1 MILVNNS
8 NKLFYNHLFRYIKRI
23 LPTIVD
29 NSAVDNVHNVHC
41 ALGLLDTSWGINR
54 QLIKY
59 ILFGRNV
66 SSSSRHFLL
75 SSNQFSSKF
84 PMSVSP
90 GLATTHLRVIRPW
103 CHGSVMTCSHHVA
116 GHCTEAG
123 LMKSVIIIINTNRV
137 GVSSA
142 VN

>member
-1 MILVNNS
+1 MNNS

-41 ALGLLDTSWGINR
+41 ALGLLDTSWGIKR

-84 PMSVSP
+84 PLSVSP
-90 GLATTHLRVIRPW
+90 ARPGHNISRSHPSMVPWQCNDLQPSCCWALYRSLAHEICYDNNNYKSCGGLL
-103 CHGSVMTCSHHVA
+103 CS
-116 GHCTEAG
+116 
-123 LMKSVIIIINTNRV
+123 
-137 GVSSA
+137 
-142 VN
+142 